1 MKIVLEGTSEEVGRM
16 LNVLAGLPATAL
28 PRSQPTGAMPVPVDC
43 PPALEAL
50 IKDWAADFDLTGK
63 RHWDESASNTGPELK
78 GEALRSL
85 GISSSNGKVL
95 AWVMSK
101 GGLTHAVHEFVPD
114 KKLARAVAGNIAQV
128 ASILFVDLAQTLE
141 HFDPFED

>member
-16 LNVLAGLPATAL
+16 LSALAGLPATA
-28 PRSQPTGAMPVPVDC
+28 PSQSQPAEASPAPVDC

-50 IKDWAADFDLTGK
+50 IKEWAADFDLTGK
-63 RHWDESASNTGPELK
+63 RHWDEDASNTGPDLR
-78 GEALRSL
+78 GEAVRSL

-95 AWVMSK
+95 SWVMAK